1 MFCRERMFK
10 MKIRR
15 LIAAFIAIAMI
26 FSLGACGKTK
36 KEVSTT
42 TEPIS
47 VEPENGNTFTFE
59 VVDGNGN
66 KTQLPIMTDVEIL
79 GDALQKLGYIKGEQG
94 PYGLYIKEVNGITAD
109 YDTDGT
115 YWAFYINGE
124 MSMKGVDQTEIVDG
138 DVYSFRV
145 EKG

>member
-1 MFCRERMFK
+1 
-10 MKIRR
+10 MKIKK
-15 LIAAFIAIAMI
+15 ITAAFIALLLI
-26 FSLGACGKTK
+26 FSLSACGETK
-36 KEVSTT
+36 KDVLPTSDSS
-42 TEPIS
+42 S
-47 VEPENGNTFTFE
+47 VEPSQSKTFTFE
-59 VVDGNGN
+59 VVDANGN
-66 KTQLPIMTDVEIL
+66 KTELSVMSDMKIL
-79 GDALQKLGYIKGEQG
+79 GEALQNLGYIKGEQG

-138 DVYSFRV
+138 DIYSFRV

>member
-1 MFCRERMFK
+1 
-10 MKIRR
+10 MKIKR
-15 LIAAFIAIAMI
+15 LTAIFIAIAMI
-26 FSLGACGKTK
+26 FCFGACGETEKD
-36 KEVSTT
+36 VITT

-47 VEPENGNTFTFE
+47 VEPEDGNTFTFE
-59 VVDGNGN
+59 VIDGNGS
-66 KTQLPIMTDVEIL
+66 KSQLPITTDVKIL
-79 GDALQKLGYIKGEQG
+79 GDALQNLGYIKGEQG

-109 YDTDGT
+109 YNIDGT

-138 DVYSFRV
+138 AIYSFRV

>member
-1 MFCRERMFK
+1 

-15 LIAAFIAIAMI
+15 IIAAVTALAII
-26 FSLGACGKTK
+26 FSLGACGKTQK
-36 KEVSTT
+36 DVLTT

-47 VEPENGNTFTFE
+47 VEVENGKTFVFE
-59 VVDGNGN
+59 VIDGNGN
-66 KTQLPIMTDVEIL
+66 KTQLPIMTDVETV

-94 PYGLYIKEVNGITAD
+94 PYGLYIKEVNGIVAD
-109 YDTDGT
+109 YDIDGT
-115 YWAFYINGE
+115 YWAFYINDE
-124 MSMKGVDQTEIVDG
+124 MSVKGVDQTTIVDG

>member
-1 MFCRERMFK
+1 
-10 MKIRR
+10 MKIKC
-15 LIAAFIAIAMI
+15 LVAIFITIAMI
-26 FSLGACGKTK
+26 FSFGACVETK
-36 KEVSTT
+36 KEVITT

-47 VEPENGNTFTFE
+47 VEPEDGNTFTFE

-66 KTQLPIMTDVEIL
+66 KTQESIITDIKML
-79 GDALQKLGYIKGEQG
+79 GDALQSLGYINGEQG
-94 PYGLYIKEVNGITAD
+94 PYGLYVKEVNGITAD

-138 DVYSFRV
+138 AIYSLRV

>member
-1 MFCRERMFK
+1 
-10 MKIRR
+10 MKTKR
-15 LIAAFIAIAMI
+15 LLASFIVLVMI
-26 FSLGACGKTK
+26 FTLGACGETQKD
-36 KEVSTT
+36 VITT

-47 VEPENGNTFTFE
+47 VEAQDGKTFTFE
-59 VVDGNGN
+59 VIDGNGN
-66 KTQLPIMTDVEIL
+66 KTQLPIMTDVKML
-79 GDALQKLGYIKGEQG
+79 GDALQKLGYIKGEEG

-109 YDTDGT
+109 YDTDST

-138 DVYSFRV
+138 DVYSLRV

>member
-1 MFCRERMFK
+1 MIK
-10 MKIRR
+10 MKTKR
-15 LIAAFIAIAMI
+15 LLASFIVLVMI
-26 FSLGACGKTK
+26 FTLGACGETQKD
-36 KEVSTT
+36 VITT

-47 VEPENGNTFTFE
+47 VEAQDGKTFTFE

-66 KTQLPIMTDVEIL
+66 KTQLSIMTDVKML
-79 GDALQKLGYIKGEQG
+79 GDALQKLGYIKGEEG

-124 MSMKGVDQTEIVDG
+124 MSMKGVDQTTIVDG

>member
-1 MFCRERMFK
+1 MIK
-10 MKIRR
+10 MKTKR
-15 LIAAFIAIAMI
+15 LLASFIVLVMI
-26 FSLGACGKTK
+26 FTLGACGETQKD
-36 KEVSTT
+36 VITT

-47 VEPENGNTFTFE
+47 VEAQDGKTFTFE
-59 VVDGNGN
+59 VIDGNGN
-66 KTQLPIMTDVEIL
+66 KTQLPIMTDVKML
-79 GDALQKLGYIKGEQG
+79 GDALQKLGYIKGEEG

>member
-1 MFCRERMFK
+1 
-10 MKIRR
+10 MKTKR
-15 LIAAFIAIAMI
+15 LLASFIVLVMI
-26 FSLGACGKTK
+26 FTLGACGETQKD
-36 KEVSTT
+36 VITT

-47 VEPENGNTFTFE
+47 VEAQDGKTFTFE
-59 VVDGNGN
+59 VIDGNGN
-66 KTQLPIMTDVEIL
+66 KTQLPIMTDVKML
-79 GDALQKLGYIKGEQG
+79 GDALQKLGYIKGEEG

>member
-1 MFCRERMFK
+1 
-10 MKIRR
+10 MKIKK
-15 LIAAFIAIAMI
+15 ITAAFIALLLI
-26 FSLGACGKTK
+26 FSLSACGETK
-36 KEVSTT
+36 KDVLPTSDSS
-42 TEPIS
+42 S
-47 VEPENGNTFTFE
+47 VEPSQSKTFTFE
-59 VVDGNGN
+59 VVDANGN
-66 KTQLPIMTDVEIL
+66 KTELSVMSDVKIL
-79 GDALQKLGYIKGEQG
+79 GEALQNLGYIKGEQG

-138 DVYSFRV
+138 DIYSFRV

>member
-1 MFCRERMFK
+1 

-15 LIAAFIAIAMI
+15 ITAIAITLIML
-26 FSLGACGKTK
+26 FSFSGCSETK
-36 KEVSTT
+36 KDVLTPTDSVSVDPA
-42 TEPIS
+42 ES
-47 VEPENGNTFTFE
+47 KTFTFE
-59 VVDGNGN
+59 VVDASGN
-66 KTQLPIMTDVEIL
+66 KTELSVISDVKIL
-79 GDALQKLGYIKGEQG
+79 GDALQNLGYIKGEEG

>member
-1 MFCRERMFK
+1 

-15 LIAAFIAIAMI
+15 IIAAVMALAII
-26 FSLGACGKTK
+26 FSLGACGETQKD
-36 KEVSTT
+36 VITT

-47 VEPENGNTFTFE
+47 VEAQDGKTFTFE

-66 KTQLPIMTDVEIL
+66 KSQLPIMTDVKML
-79 GDALQKLGYIKGEQG
+79 GDALQKLGYIKGEEG

-109 YDTDGT
+109 YDTNGT

>member
-1 MFCRERMFK
+1 MMK
-10 MKIRR
+10 MRIRR
-15 LIAAFIAIAMI
+15 FIAAVIALALI
-26 FSLGACGKTK
+26 FSLGACGKTQK
-36 KEVSTT
+36 DVITT

>member
-1 MFCRERMFK
+1 
-10 MKIRR
+10 MKINR
-15 LIAAFIAIAMI
+15 LVAAVMALVMI
-26 FSLGACGKTK
+26 FSLGACSKTQK
-36 KEVSTT
+36 DVVTT
-42 TEPIS
+42 TQPLS

-59 VVDGNGN
+59 VIDGNGN
-66 KTQLPIMTDVEIL
+66 KTQLPIMTDVKIL

-138 DVYSFRV
+138 AIYSFRV

>member
-1 MFCRERMFK
+1 

-15 LIAAFIAIAMI
+15 ITAAVITLIML
-26 FSLGACGKTK
+26 FSFSGCGETK
-36 KEVSTT
+36 KDVLTPTDSVSAEVAESK
-42 TEPIS
+42 
-47 VEPENGNTFTFE
+47 TFTFE
-59 VVDGNGN
+59 VVDANGN
-66 KTQLPIMTDVEIL
+66 KTELSVISDVKIL
-79 GDALQKLGYIKGEQG
+79 GDALQNLGYIKGEQG

-109 YDTDGT
+109 YDIDGT

>member
-1 MFCRERMFK
+1 
-10 MKIRR
+10 MKIKRFAAV
-15 LIAAFIAIAMI
+15 LIAIVMI
-26 FSLGACGKTK
+26 SSFGACAKTQK
-36 KEVSTT
+36 DVITT

-59 VVDGNGN
+59 VVDANGN
-66 KTQLPIMTDVEIL
+66 KTQLPIMTDAKIL

>member
-1 MFCRERMFK
+1 

-15 LIAAFIAIAMI
+15 IIAAVIALVMI
-26 FSLGACGKTK
+26 SSLAACSKTQK
-36 KEVSTT
+36 DVVTT
-42 TEPIS
+42 TQPIS

-59 VVDGNGN
+59 VVDANGN
-66 KTQLPIMTDVEIL
+66 KTQLPIMTDVKIL

-138 DVYSFRV
+138 AIYSFRV

>member
-1 MFCRERMFK
+1 
-10 MKIRR
+10 MKIKR
-15 LIAAFIAIAMI
+15 FIALVIAFTMI
-26 FSLGACGKTK
+26 FTLGACNKTQK
-36 KEVSTT
+36 DVLTT

-47 VEPENGNTFTFE
+47 VEPEDSNTFTFE
-59 VVDGNGN
+59 VIDANGN

-94 PYGLYIKEVNGITAD
+94 PYGLYIKEVNGIVAD
-109 YDTDGT
+109 YDIDGT
-115 YWAFYINGE
+115 YWAFYVNGE

-138 DVYSFRV
+138 AIYSFRV

>member
-1 MFCRERMFK
+1 

-15 LIAAFIAIAMI
+15 FIAAFIAIAMI
-26 FSLGACGKTK
+26 FSLGACGKTQK
-36 KEVSTT
+36 DVITT

-66 KTQLPIMTDVEIL
+66 KTQLPIMTDVEML

-124 MSMKGVDQTEIVDG
+124 MSMKGVDQTTIVDG

-145 EKG
+145 ERG

>member
-1 MFCRERMFK
+1 MMK
-10 MKIRR
+10 MKIRKVF
-15 LIAAFIAIAMI
+15 AAFIALVMI
-26 FSLGACGKTK
+26 LSLAACGETK
-36 KEVSTT
+36 KDVITT

-47 VEPENGNTFTFE
+47 VEPEDSNTFTFE
-59 VVDGNGN
+59 VVDANGN

-115 YWAFYINGE
+115 YWAFYVNGE
-124 MSMKGVDQTEIVDG
+124 MSMKGVDQTTIVDG
-138 DVYSFRV
+138 DIYSFRV

>member
-1 MFCRERMFK
+1 MMK

-15 LIAAFIAIAMI
+15 FIAAFIAIAMI
-26 FSLGACGKTK
+26 FSLGACGKTQK
-36 KEVSTT
+36 DVITT

-66 KTQLPIMTDVEIL
+66 KTQLPIMTDVEML

-124 MSMKGVDQTEIVDG
+124 MSMKGVDQTTIVDG

-145 EKG
+145 ERG

>member
-1 MFCRERMFK
+1 
-10 MKIRR
+10 MKIKRF
-15 LIAAFIAIAMI
+15 AAVLIAIAII
-26 FSLGACGKTK
+26 FALGACGKTQK
-36 KEVSTT
+36 DVLTT

-59 VVDGNGN
+59 VIDGNGN
-66 KTQLPIMTDVEIL
+66 KTQLPIMTDVKIL

-109 YDTDGT
+109 YNIDGT
-115 YWAFYINGE
+115 YWAFYINDE

-138 DVYSFRV
+138 AIYSFRV

>member
-1 MFCRERMFK
+1 
-10 MKIRR
+10 MKI
-15 LIAAFIAIAMI
+15 IKITAAFIALIMI
-26 FSLGACGKTK
+26 FTLGACGETK
-36 KEVSTT
+36 KDVLPTSDSA
-42 TEPIS
+42 S
-47 VEPENGNTFTFE
+47 VEPVQSKTFTFE
-59 VVDGNGN
+59 VVDANGN
-66 KTQLPIMTDVEIL
+66 KTELSVMSDIKIL
-79 GDALQKLGYIKGEQG
+79 GEALQTLGYIKGEQG

>member
-1 MFCRERMFK
+1 MIK
-10 MKIRR
+10 MKTKR
-15 LIAAFIAIAMI
+15 LLASFIVLVMI
-26 FSLGACGKTK
+26 FTLGACGETQKD
-36 KEVSTT
+36 VITT

-47 VEPENGNTFTFE
+47 VEAQDGKTFTFE
-59 VVDGNGN
+59 VIDGNGN
-66 KTQLPIMTDVEIL
+66 KTQLPIMTDVKML
-79 GDALQKLGYIKGEQG
+79 GDALQKLGYIKGEEG

-109 YDTDGT
+109 YDTDST

-138 DVYSFRV
+138 DVYSLRV

>member
-1 MFCRERMFK
+1 
-10 MKIRR
+10 MKIKRF
-15 LIAAFIAIAMI
+15 AAVLIAIAII
-26 FSLGACGKTK
+26 FALGACGKTQK
-36 KEVSTT
+36 DVLTT

-59 VVDGNGN
+59 VVEGNGN
-66 KTQLPIMTDVEIL
+66 KTQLPIMTDVKIL

-109 YDTDGT
+109 YNIDGT
-115 YWAFYINGE
+115 YWAFYINDE

-138 DVYSFRV
+138 AIYSFRV

>member
-1 MFCRERMFK
+1 
-10 MKIRR
+10 MKTKRF
-15 LIAAFIAIAMI
+15 IAAVIALAII
-26 FSLGACGKTK
+26 FSLGACGKTQK
-36 KEVSTT
+36 DVLTT

-47 VEPENGNTFTFE
+47 VEPKDGKTFTFE

-115 YWAFYINGE
+115 YWAFYINDE
-124 MSMKGVDQTEIVDG
+124 MSMTGVDQTTIVDG

>member
-1 MFCRERMFK
+1 MIK

-15 LIAAFIAIAMI
+15 LIAAITALVMI
-26 FSLGACGKTK
+26 FSLGACSETQKD
-36 KEVSTT
+36 VITT

-66 KTQLPIMTDVEIL
+66 KTQLPIMTDATIL

-138 DVYSFRV
+138 AIYSLRV